1 MGRCHPNNPAA
12 GLMALLDRTTPP
24 HVATL
29 ILLAGLSTLAMNI
42 FLPSLPG
49 MARWFGVDYA
59 VMQLSVSTYLAGS
72 AVLQIVVGPLSDRFG
87 RRPIILAALGIFV
100 LATVAAIFAPSAQWF
115 LVARVVQAVVAT
127 GMALSRAVIRDMVPA
142 EQAASMIG
150 YVTMAMSVVPMIGPA
165 VGGALDEWF
174 GWQASFL
181 LLAAT
186 GILMLAMVWADLGE
200 TARPTGRSLGAQL
213 AEYPELLT
221 SPRFWGYAGVASLAS
236 GAFFAYLGGSPF
248 VGEKVFRLSPAV
260 IGYYFA
266 APAIGYA
273 IGNFMAGRYSIRVG
287 IDRMV
292 LIGTLFS
299 TGALVVGAVAAHL
312 LPAHPMIFFPVV
324 GAMAVGNGITLPN
337 ANAGMLSVRPHLAGS
352 ASGLG
357 GALMIG
363 GGAVLAAI
371 TGPLLTERSGHYVL
385 LEVMAAS
392 SALSVLCILL
402 VIRRARRLHR

>member
-1 MGRCHPNNPAA
+1 MTPVRF
-12 GLMALLDRTTPP
+12 LDRTSPP

-29 ILLAGLSTLAMNI
+29 VLLAGLSTLAMNI

-49 MARWFGVDYA
+49 MARWFDVDYA

-72 AVLQIVVGPLSDRFG
+72 AVLQIIVGPLSDRFG
-87 RRPIILAALGIFV
+87 RRPVILVALVLFV
-100 LATVAAIFAPSAQWF
+100 LATLAAIFAPNAQWF
-115 LVARVVQAVVAT
+115 LAARIMQAVVAT

-174 GWQASFL
+174 GWQASFVL
-181 LLAAT
+181 LVAA
-186 GILMLAMVWADLGE
+186 GLMMIVMVWADLGE
-200 TARPTGRSLGAQL
+200 TAHPSGRSLAAQL
-213 AEYPELLT
+213 AEYPELLK

-273 IGNFMAGRYSIRVG
+273 IGNFLAGRFSTRVG
-287 IDRMV
+287 LDRMV
-292 LIGTLFS
+292 LIGTVFS
-299 TGALVVGAVAAHL
+299 TATLLVGAALTHL
-312 LPAHPMIFFPVV
+312 LPAHPMIFFPFV
-324 GAMAVGNGITLPN
+324 GLMAIGNGITLPN
-337 ANAGMLSVRPHLAGS
+337 ANAGLLSVRPHLAGS

-363 GGAVLAAI
+363 GGAVLAAV
-371 TGPLLTERSGHYVL
+371 TGPLLTEQAGHYVL

-392 SALSVLCILL
+392 SALSVLCILM
-402 VIRRARRLHR
+402 VIRRARRLGR